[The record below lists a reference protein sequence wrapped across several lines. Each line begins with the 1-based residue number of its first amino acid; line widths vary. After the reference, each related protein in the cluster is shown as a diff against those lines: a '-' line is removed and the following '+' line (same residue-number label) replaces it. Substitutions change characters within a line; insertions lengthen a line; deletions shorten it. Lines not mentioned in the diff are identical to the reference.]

1 MEAGETFPYIVNL
14 TPKGAA
20 CVIESLAAKCADE
33 TDELI
38 SLRHEKDSYFRRT
51 IELESRVT
59 KLERSIDKEVK

>member
-33 TDELI
+33 TI
-38 SLRHEKDSYFRRT
+38 KRQ
-51 IELESRVT
+51 
-59 KLERSIDKEVK
+59 KETEA